1 MVASFY
7 YRMKHYNT
15 AINIVT
21 YAVSKCTPDKVY
33 YQNNLSSE
41 QYALIK
47 TRMIQ
52 SISITRVLKLLLVR
66 HVDFTQQS
74 TLIPEELELEVVND
88 VHDVHSLPPVVY
100 SHCIRFLC
108 NYHLNNVNQCLSALA
123 DLQLTISEDYFISD
137 NINRSNSYN
146 CLGVAY
152 ALIGNYESAAHAY
165 HQAIELDTRVN
176 CASRR
181 LFMMQ
186 KTNTVRLLSLS
197 DY

>member
-1 MVASFY
+1 MFFL
-7 YRMKHYNT
+7 N
-15 AINIVT
+15 
-21 YAVSKCTPDKVY
+21 
-33 YQNNLSSE
+33 
-41 QYALIK
+41 
-47 TRMIQ
+47 
-52 SISITRVLKLLLVR
+52 R

-165 HQAIELDTRVN
+165 HQAIEFDTRVN

-181 LFMMQ
+181 LSMMQ
-186 KTNTVRLLSLS
+186 KTNTVCLLTLIRLLNYRNAPECTWWMLVWNASFVLSLIFHVS
-197 DY
+197 IQEIV